1 MNLENAIRS
10 YPSRVLLFSTSLHC
24 CFAEPMDPTG
34 IRDQIER
41 ILRSQSFASKS
52 QLRKLLEVLLKNID
66 SQTTLKPDQVI
77 RELWPGE
84 TKTKRSADVATEMN
98 RLRHAL
104 YFYYNGEGK
113 TDPIV
118 ISLPNRA
125 VPSPDGMPEKRW
137 IVAGPRGE
145 SGERPASV
153 QARPRKGLQIMATI
167 VAVGAVLVVF
177 AFISFRMLTAHD
189 RPRSGRLDG
198 STLTILNAEGKD
210 LWTKAFPQGFG
221 PDWYYDE
228 KEFGPRIWF
237 ADLEGKGHTSVLFSY
252 LPAAAT
258 QSHSSS
264 LICYSDRGREKWRWT
279 PGRDL
284 PEVSG
289 ATTYKTFFLRVLKAT
304 EKRPA
309 RIVVLS
315 NADPWWGGPSQ
326 VAILDSKGKTLSE
339 YWHAGGLRG
348 MAVTDPDGDGG
359 EEIIATGVARG
370 YDHQATLVVL
380 DPDRVF
386 GASTEVMPE
395 FQIRSM
401 GAAQEKLRLLF
412 PRSDL
417 NRASFEFNYGI
428 EPAVEHGNLRLKVLE
443 CVAPVGCP
451 IWYQFDKDLHL
462 IAAYPDTDEFRIAH
476 DHFYQN
482 GKDAHTLR
490 AEERAAFLR
499 VRCLVGCKSDFVPE
513 AETYN
518 PATSFERA
526 WTTHSNPDGAW
537 SHGYSGGFAKP
548 ITLYDKTVQN
558 GINGKNAQF
567 WLSSL
572 VDTGTSPAAEYNSGP
587 AYNDGNVD
595 FLANE
600 FLLVAG
606 IRGQYSD
613 LIFTAPAGGEYSI
626 AGNFRGAQYGIGTVV
641 GIVASG
647 KVVFSSSV
655 NSVGQLVPFNMTLSL
670 QAASTVIF
678 SVGPGGGAQN
688 TGLSATITRPCA
700 LTDKA
705 ISTSTGEITCS
716 GWQRVS
722 TVPSKRR

>member
-1 MNLENAIRS
+1 
-10 YPSRVLLFSTSLHC
+10 
-24 CFAEPMDPTG
+24 MDPTA
-34 IRDQIER
+34 ISDQIDR

-52 QLRKLLEVLLKNID
+52 QLRKLLEILSKNMD
-66 SQTTLKPDQVI
+66 SQATLKPDQVI
-77 RELWPGE
+77 KALWPAE
-84 TKTKRSADVATEMN
+84 TKTKRAADVATEMN

-104 YFYYNGEGK
+104 ESYYDGEGK
-113 TDPIV
+113 SDLVTIC
-118 ISLPNRA
+118 LPNRT
-125 VPSPDGMPEKRW
+125 VPGPDGMPEKRW
-137 IVAGPRGE
+137 IAAIPRDGTENRAGVDPPSGPQE
-145 SGERPASV
+145 SR
-153 QARPRKGLQIMATI
+153 RNGLKIAAAITMLGAALGI
-167 VAVGAVLVVF
+167 VAYISIRVLAVH
-177 AFISFRMLTAHD
+177 IEPKT
-189 RPRSGRLDG
+189 GRLDG
-198 STLTILNAEGKD
+198 STLRIMDAEGKE
-210 LWTKAFPQGFG
+210 LWSKNFPDGFG
-221 PDWYYDE
+221 PSWYYDE

-237 ADLEGKGHTSVLFSY
+237 ADLEGKGQTSVLFSY
-252 LPAAAT
+252 LPAAVSQA
-258 QSHSSS
+258 HSSS
-264 LICYSDRGREKWRWT
+264 LICYSDKGKEKWRWT

-284 PEVSG
+284 PELSWP
-289 ATTYKTFFLRVLKAT
+289 TTYKTFFLGMLKAT

-348 MAVTDPDGDGG
+348 MAVADTDGDGG

-370 YDHQATLVVL
+370 YDHQATLVEL

-386 GASTEVMPE
+386 GASTEVMPAY
-395 FQIRSM
+395 QIRSV

-451 IWYQFDKDLHL
+451 IRYEFDKDVHL
-462 IAAYPDTDEFRIAH
+462 IEAHPETDEFRIAH
-476 DHFYQN
+476 DRFYQN
-482 GKDAHTLR
+482 GKDAHALR

-518 PATSFERA
+518 PATSFERQ

-537 SHGYSGGFAKP
+537 SYGYSGGFGKP

-567 WLSSL
+567 WLSSS
-572 VDTGTSPAAEYNSGP
+572 VDTGTSPAAEYNNGP
-587 AYNDGNVD
+587 TFNDGNVD

-613 LIFTAPAGGEYSI
+613 LIFTAPVGGEYSI
-626 AGNFRGAQYGIGTVV
+626 VGNFRGAQYGIGTVV
-641 GIVASG
+641 GIEDNG

-655 NSVGQLVPFNMTLSL
+655 TSVGQLVPFNITLSL
-670 QAASTVIF
+670 QAGSTVTF
-678 SVGPGGGAQN
+678 SVGPGNGAQN
-688 TGLSATITRPCA
+688 TGLSVTITRPCA

-705 ISTSTGEITCS
+705 ISTSTGKITCS
-716 GWQRVS
+716 AWQRAS
-722 TVPSKRR
+722 TVPSGRR